1 MYLNKSSFWLKAILY
16 GGLTCYFGLMSL
28 MIMFSMLLIGTNQ
41 VKSSTGIPEE
51 SALILATFL
60 IFFVLFGR
68 KALDVLRTSRIS
80 KLLDKDK
87 DGLVQ
92 IGELSKKMKMKQ
104 TKFVSLFV
112 RSIRKGMLINCGLYA
127 VDPSYIILGNGART
141 IREKFRVMKCNTCG
155 ATNVNRI
162 GFENSCKYCGNV
174 KSI

>member
-1 MYLNKSSFWLKAILY
+1 MYLNKSSFWIKAILY

-87 DGLVQ
+87 DGLVR
-92 IGELSKKMKMKQ
+92 G
-104 TKFVSLFV
+104 TV
-112 RSIRKGMLINCGLYA
+112 
-127 VDPSYIILGNGART
+127 
-141 IREKFRVMKCNTCG
+141 
-155 ATNVNRI
+155 
-162 GFENSCKYCGNV
+162 
-174 KSI
+174 